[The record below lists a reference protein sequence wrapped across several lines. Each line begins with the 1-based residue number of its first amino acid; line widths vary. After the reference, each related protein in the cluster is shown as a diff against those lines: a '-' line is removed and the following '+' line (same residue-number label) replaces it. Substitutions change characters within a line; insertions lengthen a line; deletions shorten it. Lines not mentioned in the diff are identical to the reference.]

1 MTQLIHP
8 VEQPL
13 NTNLY
18 NQIQPGLFM
27 GGTLDADV
35 CQGEA
40 GKNPLRNHL
49 PFDAIATVYSW
60 AKPAYWGIQE
70 FRYGFY
76 DASINL
82 IDKERLAE
90 IVTWAHKHWKA
101 GDRVLVRCQA
111 GLNRSGLVTALVLMY
126 EGATAIEAISC
137 IRQYRGDNAL
147 FNREYVAWLLAHG
160 ATFIEFT
167 KMGVS
172 SIISAREVADVR

>member
-1 MTQLIHP
+1 MTPLVHP
-8 VEQPL
+8 VEQVL
-13 NTNLY
+13 HTNLY

-60 AKPAYWGIQE
+60 AKPAYWNIQE

-76 DASINL
+76 DASIDL
-82 IDKERLAE
+82 IDKVRLGE

-111 GLNRSGLVTALVLMY
+111 GLNRSGLVTALVFMY
-126 EGATAIEAISC
+126 EGATASEAIEC
-137 IRQYRGDNAL
+137 IRRYRGNDAL
-147 FNREYVAWLLAHG
+147 FNREYVTWLLAYG
-160 ATFIEFT
+160 ATFIDFIKLDVCSDVST
-167 KMGVS
+167 K
-172 SIISAREVADVR
+172 EVANV